1 MTTPVT
7 YVGAAA
13 SLPLARK
20 PRQRKIS
27 VSDLPEIEH
36 TLISKI
42 DLYQPQKETIIRTRT
57 DIENLRL
64 DLEIV
69 YERYAALKSTYRRKI
84 ASLRKLIKKRSD
96 EYDQA
101 YWEVKCHVQE
111 NTIEGIG
118 EDRHSSELQPSTT
131 TDTQAPWHEA
141 EDLEQQV
148 TCPSTPNDQLKPQQI
163 EKRETISDKLKKMS
177 VGVHNPIQRRQ
188 PIRTADQESEF
199 VHKFQSVPRSHR
211 NHINRQIAK
220 VSDRRDIVCYKCK
233 KKGHIM
239 RQCCS
244 TPE

>member
-1 MTTPVT
+1 
-7 YVGAAA
+7 
-13 SLPLARK
+13 LPSARK

-27 VSDLPEIEH
+27 VSDLPKIEH

-42 DLYQPQKETIIRTRT
+42 DLYQPQKETIIRTST

-64 DLEIV
+64 DLEFV

-111 NTIEGIG
+111 NTIDGID
-118 EDRHSSELQPSTT
+118 EDRRSSESQPSTT
-131 TDTQAPWHEA
+131 TDAQAPWHEA

-148 TCPSTPNDQLKPQQI
+148 TCPSTTNDQLQPQQI
-163 EKRETISDKLKKMS
+163 AERETITDKLKKMN
-177 VGVHNPIQRRQ
+177 VGVRKQ
-188 PIRTADQESEF
+188 PDRTANQESES
-199 VHKFQSVPRSHR
+199 VRKFQSVPRSHW
-211 NHINRQIAK
+211 NHINRQIK
-220 VSDRRDIVCYKCK
+220 VSDRRNIVCYKCK

-244 TPE
+244 TPEQEAK